1 MNEPNVEHIRKYL
14 QTREAQERIQK
25 RMQDARSKAT
35 VTISRAA
42 ALFDFSESQLRE
54 WEKRGWLKTD
64 RPTISQDNKTSTGH
78 RQYSPDELDKLALI
92 RELMDQNY
100 LLNDI
105 PQNIDV
111 IWKQVL
117 DEQRGQA
124 AAGET
129 QAGWLGDT
137 FEHLPID
144 KRIER
149 SNKELFWRYYAPQ
162 VLKLSLKLICADMP
176 DTLAALILPLHAK
189 DLSTFV
195 PRPDELPGVGASLIG
210 WLDLHGSISVLFDP
224 APSFEVPSDFRLLAL
239 QPMRE
244 DVPEENISPKDG
256 TLIAVQ
262 RKARPLTLSK
272 QAVEVI
278 QRLLASLY
286 ERKDWSTYF
295 GKGMRDIAYPA
306 MDFDNP
312 LILSERI
319 LTGFTNQIV
328 QLGGKMPNGHD
339 RWRFCC
345 ILLPKDHLRPF
356 QMRNLIV
363 HAQSKESPHDVGLT
377 KVSPK
382 INLNSLTLRAY
393 QSGRIVYRSFISPI
407 DPMIAHRAVE
417 VGVNSAMAVP
427 IGAENGQTVAV
438 LYVASDESDAFTAN
452 DQRLLRIVG
461 RMIEELVLTY
471 HVRVD
476 VAKKL
481 VDLIKAPDVV
491 DTLFG
496 DFLPE
501 NSFFKDVDE
510 LLCDMNIAMQQKE
523 RSSMHAVLP
532 QQADQGI
539 EEVVSFLAI
548 DANRLSDIGITYGDQ
563 ATRNLSRAIGKR
575 IEGQFRAL
583 FTPYPNCR
591 LYHIYAGRFY
601 LMLKGVSLETAKN
614 QAERLRQ
621 ALREPYHIDALRTTL
636 EESTRS
642 VNMVELSTVTVRIV
656 VTSYPFSK
664 LEDFLRRPQYSAIND
679 VIARIVNSLEEGL
692 KVARDEGGD
701 VVIAWDPDSNMFKPS
716 SPVKGE

>member
-42 ALFDFSESQLRE
+42 ALFGFSESKLRE

-64 RPTISQDNKTSTGH
+64 RPTLSQDSKTSTGH
-78 RQYSPDELDKLALI
+78 RQYSPDELDKLALM

-100 LLNDI
+100 GLNEI

-111 IWKQVL
+111 IWKQIL
-117 DEQRGQA
+117 DEQQGQVA
-124 AAGET
+124 IKEAQDGRHAGT
-129 QAGWLGDT
+129 N
-137 FEHLPID
+137 EHLPID

-162 VLKLSLKLICADMP
+162 VLRLSLKLICADTP
-176 DTLAALILPLHAK
+176 DTITALILPLSGRSASS
-189 DLSTFV
+189 LV
-195 PRPDELPGVGASLIG
+195 PHSDELPTIGESLIG
-210 WLDLHGSISVLFDP
+210 WLDLHSSISVLFDP
-224 APSFEVPSDFRLLAL
+224 TPSFEVPSDFRLLAL
-239 QPMRE
+239 QPMKE
-244 DVPEENISPKDG
+244 DAPEEHIPPKDG

-262 RKARPLTLSK
+262 RKAMPLTLSK

-286 ERKDWSTYF
+286 EREDWQTYF
-295 GKGMRDIAYPA
+295 GKGMRDITYPG

-312 LILSERI
+312 LVVSERV

-328 QLGGKMPNGHD
+328 QLGGKMANGQP

-356 QMRNLIV
+356 QMRNLVV
-363 HAQSKESPHDVGLT
+363 HAQSENSPHTVGST

-407 DPMIAHRAVE
+407 DPMIAHREVE
-417 VGVNSAMAVP
+417 AGINSAIAVP

-438 LYVASDESDAFTAN
+438 LYVASGESDAFTEN
-452 DQRLLRIVG
+452 DQRLLRVVG
-461 RMIEELVLTY
+461 RMIEELILTY
-471 HVRVD
+471 HARVD

-481 VDLIKAPDVV
+481 IDLIKVPDVV
-491 DTLFG
+491 DTLFA
-496 DFLPE
+496 DFLSE
-501 NSFFKDVDE
+501 NTFFKDVDE
-510 LLCDMNIAMQQKE
+510 LLCDVQTGIQQKD
-523 RSSMHAVLP
+523 RSSTSSAMPITAEP
-532 QQADQGI
+532 AI

-601 LMLKGVSLETAKN
+601 LMLKGVALEVARN

-621 ALREPYHIDALRTTL
+621 ALRDPYHIDALRTTI

-642 VNMVELSTVTVRIV
+642 INMVEMPNVTVRIV

-679 VIARIVNSLEEGL
+679 VIARIINSLEEGL
-692 KVARDEGGD
+692 KVARDEGRD
-701 VVIAWDPDSNMFKPS
+701 VVIAWDPDSNMFKRW